1 MWTMPGLNDAVSVPL
16 QMAMSVLGGLSSS
29 RLDNALVRKNPV
41 AVSVSAGASPFED
54 AGIVLVQADVK
65 PGVDP
70 AHVAKRLDEEIAA
83 FLESGPTAD
92 ELQRATASH
101 HGRAISKLESG
112 GGFGGKA
119 VKHGRHTSELQA
131 LMRIA
136 YTVFCL

>member
-83 FLESGPTAD
+83 FLESGPTAA
-92 ELQRATASH
+92 ELTPATATH
-101 HGRAISKLESG
+101 VGIAITHPKQG
-112 GGFGGKA
+112 GGIGGQA
-119 VKHGRHTSELQA
+119 VSQGEGAPYASKPNNT
-131 LMRIA
+131 
-136 YTVFCL
+136 TV

>member
-1 MWTMPGLNDAVSVPL
+1 
-16 QMAMSVLGGLSSS
+16 MAKSVLGGLSSS

-70 AHVAKRLDEEIAA
+70 AHVAKRLDAEIAA

-92 ELQRATASH
+92 ERSEEPRLNSSHSCAS
-101 HGRAISKLESG
+101 RMPSSA
-112 GGFGGKA
+112 
-119 VKHGRHTSELQA
+119 
-131 LMRIA
+131 
-136 YTVFCL
+136 

>member
-1 MWTMPGLNDAVSVPL
+1 
-16 QMAMSVLGGLSSS
+16 MAMSVLGGLSSS

-83 FLESGPTAD
+83 FLASGPTAD
-92 ELQRATASH
+92 ELQRATASYL
-101 HGRAISKLESG
+101 GSAISQLESV

-119 VKHGRHTSELQA
+119 VTLAEGA
-131 LMRIA
+131 LYSNDPA
-136 YTVFCL
+136 YYKVDRKSTRLNSSHECA